1 MARTK
6 ASENAK
12 RKSNLYLSSSKR
24 KKSATNTTN
33 ERSATNERI
42 ATNERSASGKY
53 FVNSGN
59 TRFIWAHGMLS
70 NMEKQVPP
78 GASVT
83 FMSPLGACSVM
94 NKKVATKLNNLLQYS
109 NKNSRN
115 VSRRVSLNRST
126 YTYRH
131 PETYINLHIREIN
144 GIDRAL
150 LSTFLEQNKNHYVI
164 ACRTEGSARVNE
176 NMIKRHMKK
185 EGKLVTHIVNNER
198 VFSRT
203 ERIPINYWGRVN
215 KGMYASFIPSAV
227 REISSEIL

>member
-12 RKSNLYLSSSKR
+12 RMSNLYFSSSKR

-33 ERSATNERI
+33 ERSATNERS
-42 ATNERSASGKY
+42 ESGKY

-94 NKKVATKLNNLLQYS
+94 NKNVATKLNNLLQYS

-115 VSRRVSLNRST
+115 VSKRVSLNRST

-131 PETYINLHIREIN
+131 PETYINLHIKKIN
-144 GIDRAL
+144 GIGRAL
-150 LSTFLEQNKNHYVI
+150 LSTFLKQNKNHYVI

-215 KGMYASFIPSAV
+215 KGMYASFIPSAT
-227 REISSEIL
+227 SGTSTTSATSTPS